1 MHIRAQDI
9 FTVINAI
16 LTWKLQSESIWDR
29 LWAHFCP
36 KCTTLWKFSCLWR
49 NGNENFQL
57 WLGERG
63 RDGVNFWQLLRF
75 KIRTLN
81 DSCRYGAEAM
91 SWDTPLLGIIDNFTP
106 SSLSLASQNYLLK
119 QFLSSSWRFYSHPFN
134 ILLYLTV
141 KWPPLIACLCL
152 AAAAVAAVLWT
163 NIRGNYV
170 EIKIYMKHCGCWG
183 KFSYFW
189 CCFINDLGDI
199 CKSAQSFW
207 FRGCVHKA
215 VFCFSFGVWGLWKE
229 RTGIRKIW

>member
-1 MHIRAQDI
+1 
-9 FTVINAI
+9 
-16 LTWKLQSESIWDR
+16 
-29 LWAHFCP
+29 
-36 KCTTLWKFSCLWR
+36 
-49 NGNENFQL
+49 
-57 WLGERG
+57 
-63 RDGVNFWQLLRF
+63 
-75 KIRTLN
+75 
-81 DSCRYGAEAM
+81 M
-91 SWDTPLLGIIDNFTP
+91 SWDTPLLSIIDNFTP

-207 FRGCVHKA
+207 FWGCISKYIKQHFVSVLAFEDSGKKGQGSEKSDKLLKRGFKN
-215 VFCFSFGVWGLWKE
+215 WEE
-229 RTGIRKIW
+229 R